1 MTEMVVVRVVS
12 PAPSENRNV
21 HFWWKAQV
29 ANAVRWRGAQ
39 TCCGHDTFC
48 VESVC
53 EDRFSWSGLSVLHA
67 RDYRSRMPSE
77 SVACLI
83 QILGSSER

>member
-1 MTEMVVVRVVS
+1 MRSDGGVRRLVV
-12 PAPSENRNV
+12 
-21 HFWWKAQV
+21 
-29 ANAVRWRGAQ
+29 
-39 TCCGHDTFC
+39 GHDTFC

-83 QILGSSER
+83 